1 MAKNSN
7 NKRPLKKIQKKYALA
22 GFNSGSVA
30 MSRQNPYY
38 LGQVE
43 EDQAKE
49 NFANATEEAT
59 YAAKQAKEKKK
70 LEEEMLKQQKKDATQ
85 SSLKTLGSAASKDMK
100 AGNLGK
106 FMLRNPNT
114 PVAGVNTMTEVPA
127 SAVNTASASWA
138 PVAGSSAA
146 PTAAT
151 IGQAGQAVNPIMTSA
166 GGNAATQMV
175 VGQAAPTMS
184 TVGGAPITGAANVA
198 GTGAAAAGA
207 STGGLMAANMSGLAS
222 AGIGVALTA
231 GGMVTERATN
241 DKKTSTA
248 TQKELTGNTV
258 GEGLKGAGTGWSYG
272 ALAGSI
278 VPGVGNVVGGVV
290 GAVVGAGVGIY
301 KGVKENKATKQE
313 AKDMQRQDRMTRA
326 AYQSALVNSRLSTM
340 NTGFG
345 LNSSTNM
352 NNNNTTAYGQNMG
365 TQYARTGGA
374 KKVTGGQIVP
384 MGKNAVK
391 FLGRK
396 HESGGID
403 LDQYTEVEGDETMQK
418 GLKMKNGK
426 KNDYFFSSFLKVG
439 NKTFAQKHEEIL
451 KSGLP
456 KRVIDSKLQDLAK
469 LQEQVAGR
477 DPEEVGAGEKAYR
490 LGGQMLFKKGGVDK
504 VTACPEG
511 YVLLD
516 WRKKANGVCVPID
529 YKNETNALDEKY
541 RKEFG
546 EDWENND
553 EAIDKYSDEES
564 IITQRYFDDKS
575 PLFPGLDEPKRNLRG
590 SKGELIA
597 LNKKDRDKVEEG
609 TLKFNKKTLQLEDTE
624 TGKPW
629 QYKPKEVPEDVAQ
642 ALDKQQKEGTGFT
655 GGSEKDLANVLDNVG
670 KGGIESGNYDGKE
683 AEAQTNAANKL
694 AEEKKVEEKKVEEKK
709 VEEKKEPVEEPD
721 FVDKMWMDKGYVQD
735 DAGDWV
741 VPKGKKLDPDG
752 NIIDDPEANMT
763 AEEKDLK
770 KWNGNKEAYAAFQEA
785 KTNIL
790 NDKDLRADLVA
801 KYKEVVEDEGN
812 YTGKQSSTKKGFKT
826 KYYDEL
832 SKMGDDDIINELLA
846 QEERNARLEAFGHDA
861 SKTSQRA
868 GALGNTTNVETEKF
882 VKAHPELADLDWTS
896 GHKGQAAYIAYNQ
909 LMGTDKYEGYAA
921 EQFGVSDEDLG
932 GVVGKISGIDR
943 YSTNTTLRQRL
954 NYKGKPKPPE
964 KKRDCPPGT
973 VWNEATQSCDSTT
986 TITERKPCPPGHYVD
1001 EQGNCVKLPDWK
1013 PKDKFQLPGLLQL
1026 VPVGYAMMNP
1036 YQKDKGIPGS
1046 PGITGPLMPRVNLN
1060 QERASATSSQVAV
1073 NTAIQNQNMG
1083 PGAISAMIATA
1094 GKTNEQMLKIAR
1106 QEQDS
1111 NKQLASEEAKLG
1123 MQASMFNVENEQK
1136 RQMVNAD
1143 IRVNEKKYKR
1153 EEILGTLDAAVN
1165 RITGIAKDDRM
1176 FKANERLAKAMDET
1190 GSYDRF
1196 TLYEQLQK
1204 EAKNKKSPMYGKN
1217 EVQLRDM
1224 AAGYS
1229 KLFYGDRG
1237 IVADQFDGQNSSQ
1250 TQTQQKLG
1258 GARQYTSRLGE
1269 LTKRPKLRIK

>member
-1 MAKNSN
+1 M
-7 NKRPLKKIQKKYALA
+7 
-22 GFNSGSVA
+22 
-30 MSRQNPYY
+30 
-38 LGQVE
+38 
-43 EDQAKE
+43 D
-49 NFANATEEAT
+49 
-59 YAAKQAKEKKK
+59 
-70 LEEEMLKQQKKDATQ
+70 EM
-85 SSLKTLGSAASKDMK
+85 G
-100 AGNLGK
+100 
-106 FMLRNPNT
+106 
-114 PVAGVNTMTEVPA
+114 NTM
-127 SAVNTASASWA
+127 NF
-138 PVAGSSAA
+138 
-146 PTAAT
+146 
-151 IGQAGQAVNPIMTSA
+151 
-166 GGNAATQMV
+166 
-175 VGQAAPTMS
+175 VGP
-184 TVGGAPITGAANVA
+184 
-198 GTGAAAAGA
+198 
-207 STGGLMAANMSGLAS
+207 
-222 AGIGVALTA
+222 
-231 GGMVTERATN
+231 
-241 DKKTSTA
+241 
-248 TQKELTGNTV
+248 
-258 GEGLKGAGTGWSYG
+258 
-272 ALAGSI
+272 
-278 VPGVGNVVGGVV
+278 
-290 GAVVGAGVGIY
+290 
-301 KGVKENKATKQE
+301 
-313 AKDMQRQDRMTRA
+313 
-326 AYQSALVNSRLSTM
+326 
-340 NTGFG
+340 
-345 LNSSTNM
+345 
-352 NNNNTTAYGQNMG
+352 
-365 TQYARTGGA
+365 
-374 KKVTGGQIVP
+374 
-384 MGKNAVK
+384 
-391 FLGRK
+391 
-396 HESGGID
+396 
-403 LDQYTEVEGDETMQK
+403 
-418 GLKMKNGK
+418 
-426 KNDYFFSSFLKVG
+426 
-439 NKTFAQKHEEIL
+439 
-451 KSGLP
+451 
-456 KRVIDSKLQDLAK
+456 
-469 LQEQVAGR
+469 
-477 DPEEVGAGEKAYR
+477 
-490 LGGQMLFKKGGVDK
+490 
-504 VTACPEG
+504 
-511 YVLLD
+511 
-516 WRKKANGVCVPID
+516 
-529 YKNETNALDEKY
+529 
-541 RKEFG
+541 
-546 EDWENND
+546 
-553 EAIDKYSDEES
+553 
-564 IITQRYFDDKS
+564 
-575 PLFPGLDEPKRNLRG
+575 
-590 SKGELIA
+590 
-597 LNKKDRDKVEEG
+597 
-609 TLKFNKKTLQLEDTE
+609 
-624 TGKPW
+624 
-629 QYKPKEVPEDVAQ
+629 
-642 ALDKQQKEGTGFT
+642 
-655 GGSEKDLANVLDNVG
+655 
-670 KGGIESGNYDGKE
+670 GGIEEGNYNKDEATAQDKAAGKVTE
-683 AEAQTNAANKL
+683 
-694 AEEKKVEEKKVEEKK
+694 EEKKVEEKKVED
-709 VEEKKEPVEEPD
+709 KKEPEEEPD
-721 FVDKMWMDKGYVQD
+721 GIDKMWMDKGYVK
-735 DAGDWV
+735 DANGDWV
-741 VPKGKKLDPDG
+741 VPEGKKLDPDG

-785 KTNIL
+785 KSNIL

-846 QEERNARLEAFGHDA
+846 QEERNARLEAFGYDA

-882 VKAHPELADLDWTS
+882 VKAHPELADLDWTG

-932 GVVGKISGIDR
+932 GVVGKVSGIDR

-954 NYKGKPKPPE
+954 NYKGKPKTPP
-964 KKRDCPPGT
+964 PPGT
-973 VWNEATQSCDSTT
+973 PPPPETPPPPSRT
-986 TITERKPCPPGHYVD
+986 PCPPGHYVD

-1060 QERASATSSQVAV
+1060 QERASATSSQVAL

-1094 GKTNEQMLKIAR
+1094 GKTNEQMLKIAK

-1269 LTKRPKLRIK
+1269 LTKRSKLRIK